1 MSSLA
6 VAIPPRPLDRL
17 LAEERE
23 KAAEVAAGLSGA
35 SPTGATTPG
44 GGNRPGGAPPTDAL
58 RKMKKMPLSSSVAAV
73 VEVPP
78 GR

>member
-1 MSSLA
+1 MSTLA
-6 VAIPPRPLDRL
+6 IAIPRPLDRL
-17 LAEERE
+17 LAEERD
-23 KAAEVAAGLSGA
+23 KAAEVAAGLYGA

-44 GGNRPGGAPPTDAL
+44 GSRPGGAPPTDAL

>member
-1 MSSLA
+1 MSTLVVA
-6 VAIPPRPLDRL
+6 VPRPLERL

-23 KAAEVAAGLSGA
+23 RASEIEAGLCGA
-35 SPTGATTPG
+35 SPTGATSPG
-44 GGNRPGGAPPTDAL
+44 GRSRPGGAPPTDAL

>member
-1 MSSLA
+1 MSAALA
-6 VAIPPRPLDRL
+6 VAIPRPLDRL

-23 KAAEVAAGLSGA
+23 KAAEVAAGLYGA

-44 GGNRPGGAPPTDAL
+44 GGSRPGGAPPTDAL

>member
-1 MSSLA
+1 MSTLA
-6 VAIPPRPLDRL
+6 IAIPRPLDRL
-17 LAEERE
+17 LAEERD
-23 KAAEVAAGLSGA
+23 KAAEVAVGLYGA
-35 SPTGATTPG
+35 SPTGETTPG
-44 GGNRPGGAPPTDAL
+44 GSRPGGAPPTDAL

>member
-1 MSSLA
+1 MSTLVVA
-6 VAIPPRPLDRL
+6 VPRPLDRL

-23 KAAEVAAGLSGA
+23 RASEIEAGLYGA
-35 SPTGATTPG
+35 SPTGATSPG
-44 GGNRPGGAPPTDAL
+44 GRSRPGGAPPTDAL